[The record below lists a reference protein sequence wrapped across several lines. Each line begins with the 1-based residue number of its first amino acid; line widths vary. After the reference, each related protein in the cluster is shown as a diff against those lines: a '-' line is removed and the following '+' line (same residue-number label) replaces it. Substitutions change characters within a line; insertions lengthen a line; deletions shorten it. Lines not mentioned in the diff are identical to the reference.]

1 MDIQTDAKF
10 EHNRWEFTSYSYL
23 DNNLID
29 SVYSSLYLDQG
40 EDMMLADEELI
51 HHLRKLTK
59 ELEFL
64 VDVEFCKFW
73 AYIVK
78 FPQTIEFIDEFL

>member
-1 MDIQTDAKF
+1 MFNKLMKDLDNQTDAKF
-10 EHNRWEFTSYSYL
+10 EHNRWEFTMYSYL

-40 EDMMLADEELI
+40 DEMILADEELI

-64 VDVEFCKFW
+64 VD
-73 AYIVK
+73 
-78 FPQTIEFIDEFL
+78 L